1 MTQDAKLNVEQ
12 VKEPML
18 ALLGIPGMPDRLELK
33 PERVQQALAR
43 MLGWEERPGVP
54 GLHRVRGFA
63 SGMEAEAYAGLVMKL
78 AVRRRQ
84 KVSLE
89 LTGKQVHVAIQGRPG
104 KAGFSNAVYAL
115 ACALG

>member
-1 MTQDAKLNVEQ
+1 MSQNAMLKVEQ
-12 VKEPML
+12 VKEPMP
-18 ALLGIPGMPDRLELK
+18 ALLEIPGMPDKLELK

-84 KVSLE
+84 KVRLD
-89 LTGKQVHVAIQGRPG
+89 LAGKQLHVVIQGRSG
-104 KAGFSNAVYAL
+104 KAGFTNAVYAL

>member
-1 MTQDAKLNVEQ
+1 MSHAEQ
-12 VKEPML
+12 
-18 ALLGIPGMPDRLELK
+18 LGIQEVQEASAAMPDKARLK

-63 SGMEAEAYAGLVMKL
+63 SGMEAEAYAGLVLKL
-78 AVRRRQ
+78 AARRQ
-84 KVSLE
+84 QPVSLD
-89 LTGKQVHVAIQGRPG
+89 LSGKQVHVTIQGRPRR
-104 KAGFSNAVYAL
+104 KAGFTNAVYDL